1 MGQLS
6 TPTHFSKPARQVRI
20 TGQRMTV
27 SQLRSDLQGS
37 RTRLFDLIRGLSE
50 EQFRFAPE
58 GERWSIATHL
68 AHLLRVE
75 RLFAARA
82 SRALREDEP
91 HISSTRVHN
100 DEEPGNAQRLAVPQ
114 IIHGMQASRRDLDR
128 VLDAC
133 GDGSEERAL
142 GRAIVHERIG
152 RITVAQIMTKMAD
165 HEREHADEVAALAR
179 QALSASHVII
189 PLKPRS

>member
-6 TPTHFSKPARQVRI
+6 SIHNVPKPAQVRI

-37 RTRLFDLIRGLSE
+37 RARLFDLIRGLSE
-50 EQFRFAPE
+50 EQFRYASE
-58 GERWSIATHL
+58 SERWSIATHL
-68 AHLLRVE
+68 AHLLRIE
-75 RLFAARA
+75 RLFAERA

-91 HISSTRVHN
+91 YMASTRVHN

-114 IIHGMQASRRDLDR
+114 IIHGMQASRRDLER

-133 GDGSEERAL
+133 QGDAEERAL
-142 GRAIVHERIG
+142 DRAIVHERIG
-152 RITVAQIMTKMAD
+152 RMTVAQIIVKMAD
-165 HEREHADEVAALAR
+165 HEREHADQVAALAR